1 QLLEHN
7 TNYQLAYPEDLFE
20 DLLEGQANNSLL
32 SLEQQLAEAVDLI
45 ILIPE
50 SPGSFAELGAFSTRK
65 ELAEKML
72 VLRQKKYKADK
83 SFINHGPIRLVRS
96 AKGKI
101 LDIPHDFDYKNK
113 EHFSEI
119 IKTVKKMIPS
129 GRRSKSINNILLYQN
144 HILLLIY
151 LFDELNITS
160 IHKLMSMVLE
170 KKLTNQELIGCKAAI
185 HSLTRSQ
192 FIDKIGNEYILTD
205 RGFSDV
211 QLKYYA
217 LNEITNLRISI
228 MNKQL

>member
-1 QLLEHN
+1 
-7 TNYQLAYPEDLFE
+7 
-20 DLLEGQANNSLL
+20 
-32 SLEQQLAEAVDLI
+32 
-45 ILIPE
+45 
-50 SPGSFAELGAFSTRK
+50 
-65 ELAEKML
+65 
-72 VLRQKKYKADK
+72 
-83 SFINHGPIRLVRS
+83 
-96 AKGKI
+96 
-101 LDIPHDFDYKNK
+101 
-113 EHFSEI
+113 
-119 IKTVKKMIPS
+119 
-129 GRRSKSINNILLYQN
+129 
-144 HILLLIY
+144 

-185 HSLTRSQ
+185 HSLTSSQ